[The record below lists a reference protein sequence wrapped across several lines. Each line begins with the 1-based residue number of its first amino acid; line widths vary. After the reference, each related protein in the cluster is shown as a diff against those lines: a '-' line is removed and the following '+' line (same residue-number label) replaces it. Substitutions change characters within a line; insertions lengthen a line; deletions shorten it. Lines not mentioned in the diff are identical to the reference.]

1 MKMLNNNKKEILY
14 SITLMVVPLA
24 ILFTTYI
31 MSVEKKEEEVVKIQE
46 ETKLY
51 IDSFSDLEIEAKS
64 AIVKDLNTGEI
75 LFAKNADL
83 SLPLAS
89 ITKVLT
95 VLTVDKL
102 LKKDTIRITNS
113 DLMTEGDSNLLAGEN
128 FNTQDLIDLTLSI
141 SSNDGATSLA
151 SNAISSLQLGNRRI
165 DFIDEMNKLAQE
177 IGMYRS
183 RFYNETGLDENEK
196 RAGAYGSAND
206 IATLFEYAITTNKGL
221 FEGTAK
227 SNLSV
232 TSMEGY
238 VHNASNTNQIVDDLP
253 NLIAGKTGFTDI
265 AGGNLAVVIDPAL
278 NAPVAIVVLGSS
290 IDGRFDDV
298 EKLSEKTIEYFKNKK

>member
-1 MKMLNNNKKEILY
+1 MLNNNKKEILY
-14 SITLMVVPLA
+14 SVMLMIVPLA

-31 MSVEKKEEEVVKIQE
+31 MSIEKKEDEVVKIQE
-46 ETKLY
+46 EIKQQ
-51 IDSFSDLEIEAKS
+51 INVFESLEIEAKS
-64 AIVKDLNTGEI
+64 ALVKDLNTGEI

-102 LKKDTIRITNS
+102 LDKNTIRISLN
-113 DLMTEGDSNLLAGEN
+113 DLLTEGNSNLLAGEN

-141 SSNDGATSLA
+141 SSNDGATALA
-151 SNAISSLQLGNRRI
+151 SNAISSLNLGNARI
-165 DFIDEMNKLAQE
+165 DFVDEMNKLAQE
-177 IGMYRS
+177 IGMHRS

-206 IATLFEYAITTNKGL
+206 IAKLFEYAISTNREL

-227 SNLSV
+227 SNISV
-232 TSMEGY
+232 TSKEGY
-238 VHNASNTNQIVDDLP
+238 IHNASNTNQIVDELP

-265 AGGNLAVVIDPAL
+265 AGGNLAVVIDPSL
-278 NAPVAIVVLGSS
+278 NTPVAIVVLGSS
-290 IDGRFDDV
+290 IDGRFEDV
-298 EKLSEKTIEYFKNKK
+298 KKLSEKTTEYFKNKN